1 MFKNAVMGPFGLV
14 FDEVVHRKTGRDVR
28 TRKYFPEISAWS
40 LPRRHRQTLDSSDTG
55 MQLCR
60 LQVQLEQCWVR
71 REDSLLLK
79 LKAGVDRKPGEAL
92 RKCTV
97 ALAEW
102 RPCMCVD

>member
-1 MFKNAVMGPFGLV
+1 MRWCIGRQEGTLGPGSTFQKSQHGLC
-14 FDEVVHRKTGRDVR
+14 
-28 TRKYFPEISAWS
+28 
-40 LPRRHRQTLDSSDTG
+40 QTLDSSDTG
-55 MQLCR
+55 MQRCR